1 MTAQLL
7 SNNEEDSLESKNYL
21 RLQAMVPTNPM
32 LMGSMSSQDGNG
44 GNGHN
49 NYDFLADD
57 VNINQILSKERL

>member
-21 RLQAMVPTNPM
+21 RLQKMVPTNPM

-44 GNGHN
+44 ANCHN